1 MTEDMSRLLETGA
14 ETIVRTWTEKVAS
27 DKRVHSDAHLDYL
40 QLIDH
45 VPQIIEELRQA
56 LARDASPDT
65 GSLLKGKEHG
75 RQRWRQGYELKE
87 VIRELMLLRTT
98 LMEFIEDERDKMS
111 AQTFE
116 HFSRAYRQIN
126 GFMDEELYKT
136 VEAYLEAPR
145 DPRTAEGVAA

>member
-1 MTEDMSRLLETGA
+1 MTNDVSRLLESGS
-14 ETIVRTWTEKVAS
+14 ETIVRTWTQKVAS
-27 DKRVHSDAHLDYL
+27 DRRVQSDAQLDYL

-56 LARDASPDT
+56 LARDAHPDT
-65 GSLLKGKEHG
+65 GSLRKGKEHG

-87 VIRELMLLRTT
+87 VIRELTLLRST
-98 LMEFIEDERDKMS
+98 LLEFIETARETMS
-111 AQTFE
+111 AHTFE
-116 HFSRAYRQIN
+116 QLSRAYRQIN

-145 DPRTAEGVAA
+145 EPRATEGVAA

>member
-1 MTEDMSRLLETGA
+1 MIEEVSRLLATGS
-14 ETIVRTWTEKVAS
+14 ETIVQAWTQKVAS
-27 DKRVHSDAHLDYL
+27 DKRVQSDAQLDYL

-56 LARDASPDT
+56 LARDARPDT
-65 GSLLKGKEHG
+65 GSLTKGKEHG

-98 LMEFIEDERDKMS
+98 LMEYIETARDNMS

-116 HFSRAYRQIN
+116 QLSRAYRQIN
-126 GFMDEELYKT
+126 CFMDEELYRT

-145 DPRTAEGVAA
+145 DPRVANEVAA

>member
-1 MTEDMSRLLETGA
+1 MTEEVCRLLETA
-14 ETIVRTWTEKVAS
+14 SETIVRAWTEKVS
-27 DKRVHSDAHLDYL
+27 LDKRVQSDAQLDYL

-45 VPQIIEELRQA
+45 IPHIIEELRQA
-56 LARDASPDT
+56 LARDAHPDT
-65 GSLLKGKEHG
+65 GSLHKGKEHG

-98 LMEFIEDERDKMS
+98 LMEFIETAREQMS

-116 HFSRAYRQIN
+116 QLSRSYRQIN

-145 DPRTAEGVAA
+145 DPRTAKGIAA

>member
-1 MTEDMSRLLETGA
+1 MTDEMSCLLETGA
-14 ETIVRTWTEKVAS
+14 ETILRAWTQKVSS

-40 QLIDH
+40 QLVDH

-65 GSLLKGKEHG
+65 ASLLKGKEHG

-98 LMEFIEDERDKMS
+98 LLEFIEEAREKMS

-116 HFSRAYRQIN
+116 QLSRAYRQIN

-145 DPRTAEGVAA
+145 DPRAAEGIAA

>member
-1 MTEDMSRLLETGA
+1 MTEEVSRLLESGS
-14 ETIVRTWTEKVAS
+14 ETIVRAWSEKVSS
-27 DKRVHSDAHLDYL
+27 DRRVKSDAQLDYL

-65 GSLLKGKEHG
+65 GSLRKGKEHG
-75 RQRWRQGYELKE
+75 RMRWQQGYELKE

-98 LMEFIEDERDKMS
+98 LMEFIETSRDKMS

-116 HFSRAYRQIN
+116 PLARAYRQLN
-126 GFMDEELYKT
+126 AFMDEELYRT

-145 DPRTAEGVAA
+145 DPRADNAAAA

>member
-1 MTEDMSRLLETGA
+1 MTHEVSSLLETGS
-14 ETIVRTWTEKVAS
+14 ETIVRAWTEKVAS
-27 DKRVHSDAHLDYL
+27 DKRVQTDSQLDYL

-65 GSLLKGKEHG
+65 GSLRKGQEHG
-75 RQRWRQGYELKE
+75 RQRWQQGYELKE

-98 LMEFIEDERDKMS
+98 LMEYIETSREKMS
-111 AQTFE
+111 AHTFE
-116 HFSRAYRQIN
+116 QLSRAYRQLN
-126 GFMDEELYKT
+126 CFMDEELYKT

-145 DPRTAEGVAA
+145 TATMSAEQ

>member
-1 MTEDMSRLLETGA
+1 
-14 ETIVRTWTEKVAS
+14 VAS
-27 DKRVHSDAHLDYL
+27 DKRVQSDAQLDYL

-65 GSLLKGKEHG
+65 GSLRKGKEHG

-98 LMEFIEDERDKMS
+98 LMEYIETARERLS
-111 AQTFE
+111 PYTLEQL
-116 HFSRAYRQIN
+116 SRAYRQLN
-126 GFMDEELYKT
+126 CFMDEELYKT

-145 DPRTAEGVAA
+145 DPHTTEGVAA

>member
-1 MTEDMSRLLETGA
+1 MTEEVGYLLQTGS
-14 ETIVRTWTEKVAS
+14 ETIVRTWTQKVAS
-27 DKRVHSDAHLDYL
+27 DKRVQSDAQLDYL

-56 LARDASPDT
+56 LARDAHPDT
-65 GSLLKGKEHG
+65 GSLRKGIEHG

-87 VIRELMLLRTT
+87 VIRELMLLRAT
-98 LMEFIEDERDKMS
+98 LLEFIETARDTMS
-111 AQTFE
+111 AQTFDQL
-116 HFSRAYRQIN
+116 SRAYRQIN

-145 DPRTAEGVAA
+145 DPRIAEGVAA

>member
-1 MTEDMSRLLETGA
+1 MTGEVSRLLESGS
-14 ETIVRTWTEKVAS
+14 ETIVHAWTQKVAS
-27 DKRVHSDAHLDYL
+27 DKRVQSDAQLNYL

-65 GSLLKGKEHG
+65 GSLQKGREHG

-98 LMEFIEDERDKMS
+98 LLEFIEMTPDQMS
-111 AQTFE
+111 AKTFDQL
-116 HFSRAYRQIN
+116 SRAYRQIN

-145 DPRTAEGVAA
+145 NPHTVEGVVV

>member
-1 MTEDMSRLLETGA
+1 MNQEVSRLLETGSEA
-14 ETIVRTWTEKVAS
+14 IVREWSQKVAS
-27 DKRVHSDAHLDYL
+27 DKRVQSDAQLDYM

-45 VPQIIEELRQA
+45 VPQIIDELRQA
-56 LARDASPDT
+56 LARDAHPDT
-65 GSLLKGKEHG
+65 GSLQKGREHG

-98 LMEFIEDERDKMS
+98 LMEYIETARDQMS
-111 AQTFE
+111 AKTFE
-116 HFSRAYRQIN
+116 QFSRAYRQIN

-145 DPRTAEGVAA
+145 DPRSAGGIAA

>member
-1 MTEDMSRLLETGA
+1 MNQEVSRLLETGSEA
-14 ETIVRTWTEKVAS
+14 IVREWSQKVAS
-27 DKRVHSDAHLDYL
+27 DKRVQSDAHLDYI

-45 VPQIIEELRQA
+45 VPQIIDELRQA
-56 LARDASPDT
+56 LARDAHPDT
-65 GSLLKGKEHG
+65 GSLCKGKEHG

-98 LMEFIEDERDKMS
+98 LMEYIETARDQMS
-111 AQTFE
+111 AKTFE
-116 HFSRAYRQIN
+116 QFSRAYRQIN

-145 DPRTAEGVAA
+145 DPRSAEGIAA

>member
-1 MTEDMSRLLETGA
+1 MNQEVSRLLETGSEA
-14 ETIVRTWTEKVAS
+14 ILREWTQKVAS
-27 DKRVHSDAHLDYL
+27 DKRVQSDAQLDYL

-56 LARDASPDT
+56 LARDAHPDT
-65 GSLLKGKEHG
+65 GSLHKGKEHG

-87 VIRELMLLRTT
+87 VMRELMLLRST
-98 LMEFIEDERDKMS
+98 LLEYIETARDQMS
-111 AQTFE
+111 AKTFE
-116 HFSRAYRQIN
+116 QLSRAYRQVN

-145 DPRTAEGVAA
+145 DPHSANGLAA

>member
-1 MTEDMSRLLETGA
+1 MTEEVSYLLETGS
-14 ETIVRTWTEKVAS
+14 ETIVRTWTQKVAS
-27 DKRVHSDAHLDYL
+27 DKRVQSDAQLDYL

-56 LARDASPDT
+56 LARDAHPDT
-65 GSLLKGKEHG
+65 GSLRKGREHG

-87 VIRELMLLRTT
+87 VIRELTLLRAT
-98 LMEFIEDERDKMS
+98 LLEFIETARETMS
-111 AQTFE
+111 AQTFDQL
-116 HFSRAYRQIN
+116 SRAYRQIN

-145 DPRTAEGVAA
+145 DPRAAEGVAA

>member
-1 MTEDMSRLLETGA
+1 MTEEVSRLLETGS
-14 ETIVRTWTEKVAS
+14 ETIVRAWTQKVAS
-27 DKRVHSDAHLDYL
+27 DKRVQSDAHLDYL

-56 LARDASPDT
+56 LARDARPDT
-65 GSLLKGKEHG
+65 GSLHKGIEHG

-87 VIRELMLLRTT
+87 VIRELMLLRAT
-98 LMEFIEDERDKMS
+98 LMEYIETARDNMS
-111 AQTFE
+111 AHTFE
-116 HFSRAYRQIN
+116 QLTRAYRQIN

-145 DPRTAEGVAA
+145 DPRVAEGVAA